1 MADNYLEKKMEEF
14 RSAPQKGVVKRPKTQ
29 IKQLLQKNRG
39 YLVFDAKVVVRESH
53 LNDIIQVN
61 EILNFLDEGEN
72 FEFRGVVGEQI
83 SKISPY
89 IDMDDVPGAVAQQ
102 EPDWDSMRA
111 FIVVCAESIQEV
123 TYVDLGISIM
133 AMSLRATEMGLNATP
148 LMVSDS
154 EGMAKELGL
163 AYSPIM
169 VLAIGKG
176 IELPVESKK
185 G

>member
-1 MADNYLEKKMEEF
+1 M
-14 RSAPQKGVVKRPKTQ
+14 
-29 IKQLLQKNRG
+29 
-39 YLVFDAKVVVRESH
+39 
-53 LNDIIQVN
+53 NDIIQVN

-133 AMSLRATEMGLNATP
+133 AMSLRATEMGLDATP

-176 IELPVESKK
+176 IDLPVESKK

>member
-1 MADNYLEKKMEEF
+1 
-14 RSAPQKGVVKRPKTQ
+14 
-29 IKQLLQKNRG
+29 
-39 YLVFDAKVVVRESH
+39 
-53 LNDIIQVN
+53 
-61 EILNFLDEGEN
+61 
-72 FEFRGVVGEQI
+72 
-83 SKISPY
+83 
-89 IDMDDVPGAVAQQ
+89 MDDVLGGVAQQ

-176 IELPVESKK
+176 IDLPVESKK